1 MAKRAKGEDE
11 KVEPAAAEPTV
22 AEPAGGD
29 ELTFLDWDVRL
40 TEVQRVEADPKDEDV
55 IDDLFAVTFAVDGPN
70 AKAEVEIM
78 VTDAADIEVVAVA
91 LDTLHG
97 AFLAWADLI
106 QRRRAE
112 LRAILA
118 EG

>member
-1 MAKRAKGEDE
+1 MADDQGE
-11 KVEPAAAEPTV
+11 AAE
-22 AEPAGGD
+22 GGAAVIVGGVG
-29 ELTFLDWDVRL
+29 LNWSCRM
-40 TEVQRVEADPKDEDV
+40 TEVQRIEADPEDEDV
-55 IDDLFAVTFAVDGPN
+55 IDDLFAVTFEVDGPN
-70 AKAEVEIM
+70 AEGSLEIM

-97 AFLAWADLI
+97 ALVAWADLI
-106 QRRRAE
+106 QRRKAE